1 MTESSPN
8 SSTELSKYNQFMI
21 NKKVNERFQY
31 FSIVLNVRKGENVNW
46 GSLTNDEIVENLV
59 RLKFLTPM
67 ELGGFFKNF
76 EGIAQNSNVD
86 KSRIRRFK
94 FERFLGQL
102 EKGSKNGRPHYNL
115 SVMTSCKVLTSTV
128 VRELSLALYG
138 VKSCNSINV
147 QPTHDVNSLE
157 KYCLKSET
165 RLVLPSTIYYPPS
178 VDVRIGDFIEAL
190 EEDKELKKF
199 ITILVCTNK

>member
-1 MTESSPN
+1 MG
-8 SSTELSKYNQFMI
+8 
-21 NKKVNERFQY
+21 KKKINERFQY
-31 FSIVLNVRKGENVNW
+31 FSIVLNVRRGESVNW
-46 GSLTNDEIVENLV
+46 ESLTDNKIVENMV

-67 ELGGFFKNF
+67 ELGIFFKNF

-86 KSRIRRFK
+86 KSRVRRFR
-94 FERFLGQL
+94 FERFIGQL
-102 EKGSKNGRPHYNL
+102 EKGSNNGRPHYNV

-128 VRELSLALYG
+128 VRELSLALYD
-138 VKSCNSINV
+138 VKNCNSISV
-147 QPTHDVNSLE
+147 EPTHDVNSLE

-165 RLVLPSTIYYPPS
+165 RLVLPSTIYYPPL
-178 VDVRIGDFIEAL
+178 VDVRISEFIEAL